1 MIDQDYIIPNV
12 KFVSQ
17 TVKTTK
23 ELLNHLEKDLEDV
36 RNTIRT
42 KLQSRE
48 DLQTLVNLYKAHNEE
63 LKVISFNR
71 ESLNYS
77 FHRR

>member
-1 MIDQDYIIPNV
+1 MFDQDYIIPNV

-23 ELLNHLEKDLEDV
+23 ELLNTIEKDLAEV

-48 DLQTLVNLYKAHNEE
+48 DLQNLVGLYKAQNEG
-63 LKVISFNR
+63 LKVIFNFVCI
-71 ESLNYS
+71 LDV
-77 FHRR
+77 HIW